1 MLQIKNGD
9 LFSYLKERG
18 YVYQIT
24 HEDAIK
30 KALNEEKVTF
40 YLGIDPTADS
50 LHIGH
55 FFALMMFRHLQE
67 AGHKGIV
74 LIGGATAMVGDPSG
88 KSDMRKMITKETVE
102 KNLEEVKTLVRR
114 FVRTDGENAAIIV
127 NNGDWINPYDYISF
141 MRDVGIHFN
150 VNKML
155 SADAY
160 AKRMEAGGLT
170 FLEMGYMLMQAYD
183 FVHLNKEFGC
193 TLQIGG
199 SDQWGNIVAGIDL
212 GRRMKFAEEGETE
225 EDNEMF
231 GLTCPLL
238 MTKDGKKMGKTES
251 GALWVAREKTT
262 TFDFYQYFYNVGD
275 DDVESLLKLFTF
287 KPTDEI
293 EHLCTTDIIKAKR
306 TMAYEVTKLVHG
318 EEAADEVIKAVE
330 TLYSDKVD
338 YDNVP
343 SIDLEKSLLEL
354 GINVLDLLVLTDLF
368 SSKGEARRMVQQNG
382 VSINGHKVTI
392 EDTLTL
398 ADLEDGFIIVQK
410 GKKKFLKLNF
420 I

>member
-24 HEDAIK
+24 HEDEIK
-30 KALNEEKVTF
+30 KALNQEKVTF

-102 KNLEEVKTLVRR
+102 KNLEEVKTLVKR
-114 FVRTDGENAAIIV
+114 FVKTDGENPAMIV

-155 SADAY
+155 AADAY

-183 FVHLNKEFGC
+183 FVHLNKNYGC

-212 GRRMKFAEEGETE
+212 GRKMKFAETGETE
-225 EDNEMF
+225 EENEMY

-238 MTKDGKKMGKTES
+238 MTNDGKKMGKTES

-262 TFDFYQYFYNVGD
+262 TFDFYQYFYNVND

-287 KPTDEI
+287 KPTQEI
-293 EHLCTTDIIKAKR
+293 EDLCKSDIIKAKR

-330 TLYSDKVD
+330 TLYSNKVN

-343 SIDLEKSLLEL
+343 SLDLEKSLLNQ
-354 GINVLDLLVLTDLF
+354 GINVIELLALTDLF

-382 VSINGHKVTI
+382 VSINSEKAKP
-392 EDTLTL
+392 EDTITE
-398 ADLEDGFIIVQK
+398 ADLEDNFLIVQK

-420 I
+420 N